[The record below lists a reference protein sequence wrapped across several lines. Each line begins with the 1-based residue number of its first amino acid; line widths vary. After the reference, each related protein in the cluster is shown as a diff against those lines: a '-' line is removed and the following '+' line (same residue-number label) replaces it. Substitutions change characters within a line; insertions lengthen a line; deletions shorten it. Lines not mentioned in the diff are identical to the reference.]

1 MCIEKPYWHWRSR
14 WLAAVPCLT
23 AAELGDVSDKELQAM
38 IEEVLEDE
46 PRWGAPVKFSAEQVA
61 AAIVRQDVD
70 SATANAARTFIS
82 YLTEPEQQKVFVQHG
97 FRPASGGINLQAVAN
112 SPWSQNIPGAEVNP
126 PVKTV
131 PAPKKQVLGE
141 IQRLWQRVN

>member
-1 MCIEKPYWHWRSR
+1 
-14 WLAAVPCLT
+14 
-23 AAELGDVSDKELQAM
+23 
-38 IEEVLEDE
+38 
-46 PRWGAPVKFSAEQVA
+46 VA
-61 AAIVRQDVD
+61 TAAIVRQDVD

-82 YLTEPEQQKVFVQHG
+82 YLTEPEQQKVFVQYG

-131 PAPKKQVLGE
+131 PAPKEQVLGE